1 MNRSELA
8 PFQSAKTSFPVR
20 LKLANPVYGFEE
32 STDDQPSTMISVKT
46 FLPITNL
53 LKGER

>member
-1 MNRSELA
+1 MNRNELA
-8 PFQSAKTSFPVR
+8 PLQPANTSFPVR
-20 LKLANPVYGFEE
+20 LKLANPVYGFEV

-53 LKGER
+53 LEGER